1 MMNHQEK
8 NVIVWLTGQPGHG
21 KTTLCQAL
29 METYKDAFHIDG
41 DDIREIYQN
50 KDYSETGRR
59 KNIELAQHLS
69 HYLQSKGRMVFVS
82 LVSPYEDQRE
92 AFKSKLGNDILEFY
106 ITTDQIRGRENFH
119 VQDYQ
124 APKSNFTLVDTSNPI
139 EDCVEIIKNKISEL

>member
-29 METYKDAFHIDG
+29 MEIYKDAFHIDG

-59 KNIELAQHLS
+59 KNIEIAQYLA
-69 HYLQSKGRMVFVS
+69 HYMQSKGRMVFVS

-92 AFKSKLGNDILEFY
+92 AFKSKLGSGILEFY

-124 APKSNFTLVDTSNPI
+124 APKSNFTLVDTSKSI
-139 EDCVEIIKNKISEL
+139 EECVAIITNKISEL

>member
-1 MMNHQEK
+1 MMNQEK
-8 NVIVWLTGQPGHG
+8 NVIIWLTGQPGHG

-29 METYKDAFHIDG
+29 MGTYKDAFHIDG

-69 HYLQSKGRMVFVS
+69 HYLQSKGRMVLVS

-92 AFKSKLGNDILEFY
+92 EFKSKLGKGIIEFY
-106 ITTDQIRGRENFH
+106 VTTDQIRGREDFH
-119 VQDYQ
+119 VKDYQ
-124 APKSNFTLVDTSNPI
+124 APKSNYVLIDTSNPI
-139 EDCVEIIKNKISEL
+139 EECVGIIRNKISEI

>member
-1 MMNHQEK
+1 MTNREK

-21 KTTLCQAL
+21 KTTLCQEL
-29 METYKDAFHIDG
+29 MKTYKDAFHIDG

-59 KNIELAQHLS
+59 KNIELAQHLA
-69 HYLQSKGRMVFVS
+69 HYIQSKGKMVLVS

-92 AFKSKLGNDILEFY
+92 EFKSKMGNSILEFY

-119 VQDYQ
+119 VENYQ
-124 APKSNFTLVDTSNPI
+124 APKSNYMLIDTSNSL
-139 EDCVEIIKNKISEL
+139 EECANIIIDKISEI